1 MRTLGKGAMCAI
13 AVAALATAAV
23 AAHTKPK
30 NKAPFGA
37 LDAPVAGAKITG
49 KTRSSGWA
57 LDEDGKVTGLELL
70 LDGKALK
77 KLTQNAARPD
87 VCAGYK
93 ITPCAKL
100 GFDTTV
106 DFSKVKK
113 GPHTL
118 SIKVTDNRGAK
129 VEIGKREITIE

>member
-57 LDEDGKVTGLELL
+57 LDEDGKVTHLELL
-70 LDGKALK
+70 LDGKTLK
-77 KLTQNAARPD
+77 KLKQDAPRPD
-87 VCAGYK
+87 VCGTYK
-93 ITPCAKL
+93 VPACPKV

-118 SIKVTDNRGAK
+118 SVKVTDNRGAK
-129 VEIGKREITIE
+129 AEIGKREITVE